1 MEPLRST
8 DPARI
13 AGYRVLGRLGAGGMG
28 VVLLGRSPGGALV
41 AIKLIRA
48 EYADDAAF
56 RARFRREVAIARQVR
71 NRWAVPVVD
80 ADTEAPAPWLATE
93 FVPGPALS
101 EAVGSGGPLPERGV
115 RALGSM
121 LAEAL
126 EAVHAAGLV
135 HRDVKPGNVLLGLD
149 GPRLIDF
156 GIARALDDTVLT
168 ATDVI
173 VGSPGFLSPEQ
184 AQGRRIGPASD
195 VFSLGCVL
203 VYAATGGR
211 PFGSGPVEAMLFRT
225 VHDTADL
232 SALPPGLVPVVEA
245 CLSKDPEDRP
255 AAADIRRAF
264 AEDVSGGSWLP
275 GPVTHLIAERSA
287 RMLALPDI
295 DATSLDAG
303 TAGGPGTESGTGTGA
318 TTGTGTGTGG
328 RDTAALPASPA
339 RRRFLAYVAGGAALA
354 ATGGTAAWLV
364 SSGDGKGTG
373 GGEGDDGK
381 TARPELHI
389 GLQADL
395 SGPSAAL
402 GTGQDRAARLAV
414 AEHNARGDAP
424 FTLRLTT
431 IDDGGDEERARAAV
445 RRFAEDPLLV
455 AALGATGTDAARE
468 ALVAYDEAALPLL
481 SVVDGDI
488 RHLNRIFLCAR
499 PRNDM
504 QMLPVAQFL
513 GAYEIDRIA
522 LVDDGTEYG
531 RQTTRFLDT
540 GLRGNGR
547 TVLAETVREG
557 ARDLDAEA
565 VRIAA
570 KRPGAVV
577 YGGGWRDAGR
587 FAKSLTRAG
596 FLGPKIATQAVHDP
610 RFLAEAG
617 EDAAGWLVV
626 STAADPASVPSVHPF
641 AAAYRKR
648 FDGAP
653 PLFAAEAYDAVGL
666 IAACARGLGRE
677 RISRQDLLPALRTTS
692 YKGVS
697 KSYAFEPANG
707 MYTGTGVFVYR
718 VERGR
723 FRYIGMDG
731 REVGGGG
738 GRRDPPHGTSN
749 H

>member
-13 AGYRVLGRLGAGGMG
+13 AGYRILGRLGAGGMG

-48 EYADDAAF
+48 EYADDAGF
-56 RARFRREVAIARQVR
+56 RTRFRREVAIARQVR

-80 ADTEAPAPWLATE
+80 ADTEAAAPWLATE
-93 FVPGPALS
+93 FVPGPPLS
-101 EAVGSGGPLPERGV
+101 EAVGGGAPLPERSV

-126 EAVHAAGLV
+126 EAVHGAGLV

-168 ATDVI
+168 ATDAI

-184 AQGRRIGPASD
+184 AQGRRIGPPSD
-195 VFSLGCVL
+195 IFSLGCVL

-225 VHDTADL
+225 VHDPADL
-232 SALPPGLVPVVEA
+232 GALPPGLRPVVEG
-245 CLSKDPEDRP
+245 CLSKDPAGRP
-255 AAADIRRAF
+255 TAGEIRRAF
-264 AEDVSGGSWLP
+264 AEDASGGSWLP
-275 GPVTHLIAERSA
+275 APVTHLIAERSA

-295 DATSLDAG
+295 EATSLDAG
-303 TAGGPGTESGTGTGA
+303 ATVETGA
-318 TTGTGTGTGG
+318 GS
-328 RDTAALPASPA
+328 RDTTAVPVPG
-339 RRRFLAYVAGGAALA
+339 RRRFLAYVTGGAVLAAAGG
-354 ATGGTAAWLV
+354 TTAWLATAFGGEKDPD
-364 SSGDGKGTG
+364 GD
-373 GGEGDDGK
+373 GEGDGDK
-381 TARPELHI
+381 TATGRPELHI

-395 SGPSAAL
+395 SGPSAAI
-402 GTGQDRAARLAV
+402 GKGQERAALLAV
-414 AEHNARGDAP
+414 EEHNARKDAP
-424 FTLRLTT
+424 FTLRLITA
-431 IDDGGDEERARAAV
+431 DDGGDEGRAKAAV

-455 AALGATGTDAARE
+455 AAIGATGADAARE

-481 SVVDGDI
+481 SVVDGDT
-488 RHLNRIFLCAR
+488 RNLNRIFLCAR

-513 GAYEIDRIA
+513 GAHEIDTVA

-531 RQTTRFLDT
+531 RQTTRFLDA

-557 ARDLDAEA
+557 TRDLDAEA
-565 VRIAA
+565 ERIVA
-570 KRPGAVV
+570 KKPGAVV

-587 FAKSLTRAG
+587 FARALTKAG
-596 FLGPKIATQAVHDP
+596 FLGPRIGTQAVHDP

-617 EDAAGWLVV
+617 EAAAGWLVV
-626 STAADPASVPSVHPF
+626 STAADPASVPSVHAF

-653 PLFAAEAYDAVGL
+653 PLLAAEAYDAVGL
-666 IAACARGLGRE
+666 IAACAEGLGRE
-677 RISRQDLLPALRTTS
+677 SVTRQDMLPVLRTTR

-707 MYTGTGVFVYR
+707 MYAGTGVFIYR

-731 REVGGGG
+731 REV
-738 GRRDPPHGTSN
+738 
-749 H
+749 

>member
-48 EYADDAAF
+48 EYADDSAF

-245 CLSKDPEDRP
+245 CLSKDPGDRP

-303 TAGGPGTESGTGTGA
+303 TAGGPGTESGTGTG
-318 TTGTGTGTGG
+318 TGTGSGG

-364 SSGDGKGTG
+364 SSGDGRGTG

-395 SGPSAAL
+395 SGPSSAL

-455 AALGATGTDAARE
+455 AAVGATGTDAARE

-570 KRPGAVV
+570 KQPGAVV

-587 FAKSLTRAG
+587 FAKSLARAG

-731 REVGGGG
+731 REV
-738 GRRDPPHGTSN
+738 
-749 H
+749 

>member
-13 AGYRVLGRLGAGGMG
+13 AGYRILGRLGAGGMG

-48 EYADDAAF
+48 EYADDAGF
-56 RARFRREVAIARQVR
+56 RTRFRREVAIARQVR

-80 ADTEAPAPWLATE
+80 ADTEAAAPWLATE

-101 EAVGSGGPLPERGV
+101 EAVGGGTPLPERSV

-126 EAVHAAGLV
+126 EAVHGAGLV

-168 ATDVI
+168 ATDAI

-184 AQGRRIGPASD
+184 AQGRRIGPSSD
-195 VFSLGCVL
+195 IFSLGCVL

-225 VHDTADL
+225 VHDPADL
-232 SALPPGLVPVVEA
+232 GALPPGLRPVVEG
-245 CLSKDPEDRP
+245 CLSKEPEGRP
-255 AAADIRRAF
+255 TAQDIRRAF
-264 AEDVSGGSWLP
+264 AEDTSGGSWLP

-295 DATSLDAG
+295 EATSLDAG
-303 TAGGPGTESGTGTGA
+303 STVETGA
-318 TTGTGTGTGG
+318 GS
-328 RDTAALPASPA
+328 RDTTTVPTSPG
-339 RRRFLAYVAGGAALA
+339 RRRLLAYVTGGAVLAAAGG
-354 ATGGTAAWLV
+354 TTAWLATAFGDEKDPGGNGK
-364 SSGDGKGTG
+364 GDGDKAAA
-373 GGEGDDGK
+373 
-381 TARPELHI
+381 ARPELHI

-395 SGPSAAL
+395 SGPSAAI
-402 GTGQDRAARLAV
+402 GKGQERAALLAV
-414 AEHNARGDAP
+414 DEHNARKDAP
-424 FTLRLTT
+424 FTLRL
-431 IDDGGDEERARAAV
+431 IAADDGGVEARATAAV
-445 RRFAEDPLLV
+445 RRFAQDPLLV
-455 AALGATGTDAARE
+455 AAIGATGADAARE

-481 SVVDGDI
+481 SVVDGDT
-488 RHLNRIFLCAR
+488 RNLNRIFLCAR

-513 GAYEIDRIA
+513 GANGLDTVA

-531 RQTTRFLDT
+531 RQTTRFLDA

-557 ARDLDAEA
+557 TRDLDAEA
-565 VRIAA
+565 ERIVAR
-570 KRPGAVV
+570 KPKAVV

-587 FAKSLTRAG
+587 FARALTKAG
-596 FLGPKIATQAVHDP
+596 FLGPKIGTQAVHDP

-648 FDGAP
+648 FDSAP
-653 PLFAAEAYDAVGL
+653 PLLAAEAYDAVGL
-666 IAACARGLGRE
+666 IAACAEGLARE
-677 RISRQDLLPALRTTS
+677 SVTRQDMLPVLRSTR

-707 MYTGTGVFVYR
+707 MYAGTGVFIYR

-731 REVGGGG
+731 REV
-738 GRRDPPHGTSN
+738 
-749 H
+749 

>member
-13 AGYRVLGRLGAGGMG
+13 AGYRILGRLGAGGMG

-48 EYADDAAF
+48 EYADDAGF
-56 RARFRREVAIARQVR
+56 RTRFRREVAIARQVR

-80 ADTEAPAPWLATE
+80 ADTEAAAPWLATE

-101 EAVGSGGPLPERGV
+101 EAVGGGAPLPERSV

-126 EAVHAAGLV
+126 EAVHGAGLV

-168 ATDVI
+168 ATDAI

-184 AQGRRIGPASD
+184 AQGRRIGPPSD
-195 VFSLGCVL
+195 IFSLGCVL

-225 VHDTADL
+225 VHDPADL
-232 SALPPGLVPVVEA
+232 GALPPGLRPVVEG
-245 CLSKDPEDRP
+245 CLSKEPEGRP
-255 AAADIRRAF
+255 TSGDIRRAF
-264 AEDVSGGSWLP
+264 AEDASGGSWLP

-295 DATSLDAG
+295 EATSLDAG
-303 TAGGPGTESGTGTGA
+303 STVETDAGS
-318 TTGTGTGTGG
+318 
-328 RDTAALPASPA
+328 RDTTAVPVSPG
-339 RRRFLAYVAGGAALA
+339 RRRFLAYVTGGAVLA
-354 ATGGTAAWLV
+354 AAAGTTAWLATAF
-364 SSGDGKGTG
+364 GDEKDPG
-373 GGEGDDGK
+373 GNGEGDGDK
-381 TARPELHI
+381 AAAARPELHI

-395 SGPSAAL
+395 SGPSAAI
-402 GTGQDRAARLAV
+402 GKGQERAALLAV
-414 AEHNARGDAP
+414 EEHNAREDAP
-424 FTLRLTT
+424 FTLRLVTA
-431 IDDGGDEERARAAV
+431 DDGGVEARATAAV

-455 AALGATGTDAARE
+455 AAIGATGADAARE

-481 SVVDGDI
+481 SVVDGDT
-488 RHLNRIFLCAR
+488 RNLNRIFLCAR

-513 GAYEIDRIA
+513 GANGLDTVA

-531 RQTTRFLDT
+531 RQTTRFLDA

-557 ARDLDAEA
+557 TRDLDAEA
-565 VRIAA
+565 ERIVA
-570 KRPGAVV
+570 KKPGAVV

-587 FAKSLTRAG
+587 FARALTKAG
-596 FLGPKIATQAVHDP
+596 FLGPKIGTQAVHDP

-626 STAADPASVPSVHPF
+626 STAADPASVPSVRPF

-648 FDGAP
+648 FDSAP
-653 PLFAAEAYDAVGL
+653 PLLAAEAYDAVGL
-666 IAACARGLGRE
+666 IAACAEGLGRE
-677 RISRQDLLPALRTTS
+677 SVTRQDMLPVLRSTR

-707 MYTGTGVFVYR
+707 MYAGTGVFIYR

-731 REVGGGG
+731 REV
-738 GRRDPPHGTSN
+738 
-749 H
+749 

>member
-48 EYADDAAF
+48 EYADDSAF

-232 SALPPGLVPVVEA
+232 SALPPGLLPVVEA
-245 CLSKDPEDRP
+245 CLSKDPGDRP
-255 AAADIRRAF
+255 AAADVRRAF

-303 TAGGPGTESGTGTGA
+303 TAGGPGAESGTGTA
-318 TTGTGTGTGG
+318 GTGTGG

-364 SSGDGKGTG
+364 SSGDGEGTG

-402 GTGQDRAARLAV
+402 GAGQDRAARLAV

-513 GAYEIDRIA
+513 GAYEIDRVA

-565 VRIAA
+565 VRISA

-641 AAAYRKR
+641 AAAYRRR
-648 FDGAP
+648 FDSAP

-731 REVGGGG
+731 REV
-738 GRRDPPHGTSN
+738 
-749 H
+749 

>member
-13 AGYRVLGRLGAGGMG
+13 AGYRILGRLGAGGMG

-48 EYADDAAF
+48 EYADDAGF
-56 RARFRREVAIARQVR
+56 RTRFRREVAIARQVR

-80 ADTEAPAPWLATE
+80 ADTEAAAPWLATE

-101 EAVGSGGPLPERGV
+101 EAVGGGAPLPERSV

-126 EAVHAAGLV
+126 EAVHGAGLV

-168 ATDVI
+168 ATDAI

-184 AQGRRIGPASD
+184 AQGRRIGPPSD
-195 VFSLGCVL
+195 IFSLGCVL

-225 VHDTADL
+225 VHDPADL
-232 SALPPGLVPVVEA
+232 GALPPGLRPVVEG
-245 CLSKDPEDRP
+245 CLSKEPEGRP
-255 AAADIRRAF
+255 TAGDIRRAF
-264 AEDVSGGSWLP
+264 AEDTSGGSWLP

-295 DATSLDAG
+295 EATSLDAG
-303 TAGGPGTESGTGTGA
+303 STVETGA
-318 TTGTGTGTGG
+318 GS
-328 RDTAALPASPA
+328 RDTTTVPTPPG
-339 RRRFLAYVAGGAALA
+339 RRRFLAYVTGGAVLAAAGG
-354 ATGGTAAWLV
+354 TTAWLATAFGDEKDPG
-364 SSGDGKGTG
+364 GDGDKAAA
-373 GGEGDDGK
+373 
-381 TARPELHI
+381 ARPELHI

-395 SGPSAAL
+395 SGPSAAI
-402 GTGQDRAARLAV
+402 GKGQERAALLAV
-414 AEHNARGDAP
+414 EEHNARKDAP
-424 FTLRLTT
+424 FTLRLVAA
-431 IDDGGDEERARAAV
+431 DDGGVEAGATAAV

-455 AALGATGTDAARE
+455 AAIGATGADAARE

-481 SVVDGDI
+481 SVVDGDT
-488 RHLNRIFLCAR
+488 RNLNRIFLCAR

-513 GAYEIDRIA
+513 GANGLDTVA

-531 RQTTRFLDT
+531 RQTTRFLDA

-557 ARDLDAEA
+557 TRDLDAEA
-565 VRIAA
+565 ERIVAR
-570 KRPGAVV
+570 KPKAVV
-577 YGGGWRDAGR
+577 FGGGWRDAGR
-587 FAKSLTRAG
+587 FARALTKAG
-596 FLGPKIATQAVHDP
+596 FLGPKIGTQAVHDP

-648 FDGAP
+648 FDSAP
-653 PLFAAEAYDAVGL
+653 PLLAAEAYDAVGL
-666 IAACARGLGRE
+666 IAACAEGLGRE
-677 RISRQDLLPALRTTS
+677 SVTRQDMLPVLRSTR

-707 MYTGTGVFVYR
+707 MYAGTGVFIYR

-731 REVGGGG
+731 REV
-738 GRRDPPHGTSN
+738 
-749 H
+749 

>member
-13 AGYRVLGRLGAGGMG
+13 AGYRILGRLGAGGMG

-48 EYADDAAF
+48 EYADDAGF
-56 RARFRREVAIARQVR
+56 RTRFRREVAIARQVR

-80 ADTEAPAPWLATE
+80 ADTEAAAPWLATE

-101 EAVGSGGPLPERGV
+101 EAVGGGAPLPERSV

-126 EAVHAAGLV
+126 EAVHGAGLV

-168 ATDVI
+168 ATDAI

-184 AQGRRIGPASD
+184 AQGRRIGPPSD
-195 VFSLGCVL
+195 IFSLGCVL

-225 VHDTADL
+225 VHDPADL
-232 SALPPGLVPVVEA
+232 GALPPGLRPVVEG
-245 CLSKDPEDRP
+245 CLSKEPEGRP
-255 AAADIRRAF
+255 TAQDIRRAF
-264 AEDVSGGSWLP
+264 AEDTSGGSWLP

-295 DATSLDAG
+295 EATSLDAG
-303 TAGGPGTESGTGTGA
+303 STVETGA
-318 TTGTGTGTGG
+318 GS
-328 RDTAALPASPA
+328 RDTTTVPTSPG
-339 RRRFLAYVAGGAALA
+339 RRRLLAYVTGGAVLAAAGG
-354 ATGGTAAWLV
+354 TTAWLATAFGDEKDPGGNGK
-364 SSGDGKGTG
+364 GDGDKAAA
-373 GGEGDDGK
+373 
-381 TARPELHI
+381 ARPELHI

-395 SGPSAAL
+395 SGPSAAI
-402 GTGQDRAARLAV
+402 GKGQERAALLAV
-414 AEHNARGDAP
+414 DEHNARKDAP
-424 FTLRLTT
+424 FTLRL
-431 IDDGGDEERARAAV
+431 IAADDGGVEARATAAV
-445 RRFAEDPLLV
+445 RRFAQDPLLV
-455 AALGATGTDAARE
+455 AAIGATGADAARE

-481 SVVDGDI
+481 SVVDGDT
-488 RHLNRIFLCAR
+488 RNLNRIFLCAR

-513 GAYEIDRIA
+513 GANGLDTVA

-531 RQTTRFLDT
+531 RQTTRFLDA

-557 ARDLDAEA
+557 TRDLDAEA
-565 VRIAA
+565 ERIVAR
-570 KRPGAVV
+570 KPKAVV

-587 FAKSLTRAG
+587 FARALTKAG
-596 FLGPKIATQAVHDP
+596 FLGPKIGTQAVHDP

-648 FDGAP
+648 FDSAP
-653 PLFAAEAYDAVGL
+653 PLLAAEAYDAVGL
-666 IAACARGLGRE
+666 IAACAEGLGRE
-677 RISRQDLLPALRTTS
+677 SVTRQDMLPVLRSTR

-707 MYTGTGVFVYR
+707 MYAGTGVFIYR

-731 REVGGGG
+731 REV
-738 GRRDPPHGTSN
+738 
-749 H
+749 

>member
-13 AGYRVLGRLGAGGMG
+13 AGYRILGRLGAGGMG

-48 EYADDAAF
+48 EYADDAGF
-56 RARFRREVAIARQVR
+56 RTRFRREVAIARQVR

-80 ADTEAPAPWLATE
+80 ADTEAAAPWLATE

-101 EAVGSGGPLPERGV
+101 EAVGGGAPLPERSV

-126 EAVHAAGLV
+126 EAVHGAGLV

-168 ATDVI
+168 ATDAI

-184 AQGRRIGPASD
+184 AQGRRIGPPSD
-195 VFSLGCVL
+195 IFSLGCVL

-225 VHDTADL
+225 VHDPADL
-232 SALPPGLVPVVEA
+232 GALPPGLRPVVEG
-245 CLSKDPEDRP
+245 CLSKEPEGRP
-255 AAADIRRAF
+255 TAGDIRRAF
-264 AEDVSGGSWLP
+264 AEDTSGDSWLP

-295 DATSLDAG
+295 EATSLDAG
-303 TAGGPGTESGTGTGA
+303 STVETGVA
-318 TTGTGTGTGG
+318 S
-328 RDTAALPASPA
+328 RDTTAVPTSPG
-339 RRRFLAYVAGGAALA
+339 RRRFLAYVTGGAVLAAAGG
-354 ATGGTAAWLV
+354 TTAWLATAF
-364 SSGDGKGTG
+364 GDEKDPG
-373 GGEGDDGK
+373 GNGEGDGDK
-381 TARPELHI
+381 AAAARPELHI

-395 SGPSAAL
+395 SGPSAAI
-402 GTGQDRAARLAV
+402 GKGQERAALLAV
-414 AEHNARGDAP
+414 EEHNARKDAP
-424 FTLRLTT
+424 FTLRLVAA
-431 IDDGGDEERARAAV
+431 DDGGVEARATAAV

-455 AALGATGTDAARE
+455 AAIGATGADAARE

-481 SVVDGDI
+481 SVVDGDT
-488 RHLNRIFLCAR
+488 RNLNRIFLCAR

-513 GAYEIDRIA
+513 GANGLDTVA

-531 RQTTRFLDT
+531 RQTTRFLDA

-557 ARDLDAEA
+557 TRDLDAEA
-565 VRIAA
+565 ERIVAR
-570 KRPGAVV
+570 KPKAVV

-587 FAKSLTRAG
+587 FARALTKAG
-596 FLGPKIATQAVHDP
+596 FLGPKIGTQAVHDP

-648 FDGAP
+648 FDSAP
-653 PLFAAEAYDAVGL
+653 PLLAAEAYDAVGL
-666 IAACARGLGRE
+666 IAACAEGLGRE
-677 RISRQDLLPALRTTS
+677 SVTRQDMLPVLRSTR

-707 MYTGTGVFVYR
+707 MYAGTGVFIYR

-731 REVGGGG
+731 REV
-738 GRRDPPHGTSN
+738 
-749 H
+749 

>member
-13 AGYRVLGRLGAGGMG
+13 AGYRILGRLGAGGMG

-48 EYADDAAF
+48 EYADDAGF
-56 RARFRREVAIARQVR
+56 RTRFRREVAIARQVR

-80 ADTEAPAPWLATE
+80 ADTEATAPWLATE

-101 EAVGSGGPLPERGV
+101 EAVGGGAPLPERSV

-126 EAVHAAGLV
+126 EAVHEAGLV

-168 ATDVI
+168 ATDAI

-184 AQGRRIGPASD
+184 AQGRRIGPPSD
-195 VFSLGCVL
+195 IFSLGCVL

-225 VHDTADL
+225 VHDPADL
-232 SALPPGLVPVVEA
+232 GALPPGLRPVVEG
-245 CLSKDPEDRP
+245 CLSKEPEGRP
-255 AAADIRRAF
+255 TAGDIRRAF
-264 AEDVSGGSWLP
+264 AEDTSGGSWLP

-295 DATSLDAG
+295 EATSLDAG
-303 TAGGPGTESGTGTGA
+303 STVETGA
-318 TTGTGTGTGG
+318 GS
-328 RDTAALPASPA
+328 RDTTAVPASPG
-339 RRRFLAYVAGGAALA
+339 RRRFLAYVAGGAVLA
-354 ATGGTAAWLV
+354 AAGGTTAWLATAF
-364 SSGDGKGTG
+364 GDEKDPG
-373 GGEGDDGK
+373 GNGEGDGDK
-381 TARPELHI
+381 AAAARPELHI

-395 SGPSAAL
+395 SGPSAAI
-402 GTGQDRAARLAV
+402 GKGQERAALLAV
-414 AEHNARGDAP
+414 EEHNARKEAP
-424 FTLRLTT
+424 FTLRLVTA
-431 IDDGGDEERARAAV
+431 DDGGVEARATAAV
-445 RRFAEDPLLV
+445 RRFAQDPLLV
-455 AALGATGTDAARE
+455 AAIGATGADAARE

-481 SVVDGDI
+481 SVVDGDT
-488 RHLNRIFLCAR
+488 RNLNRIFLCAR

-513 GAYEIDRIA
+513 GANGLDTVA

-531 RQTTRFLDT
+531 RQTTRFLDA

-557 ARDLDAEA
+557 TRDLDAEA
-565 VRIAA
+565 ERIVAR
-570 KRPGAVV
+570 KPKAVV

-587 FAKSLTRAG
+587 FARALTKAG
-596 FLGPKIATQAVHDP
+596 FLGPKIGTQAVHDP

-648 FDGAP
+648 FDSAP
-653 PLFAAEAYDAVGL
+653 PLLAAEAYDAAGL
-666 IAACARGLGRE
+666 IAACAEGLGRE
-677 RISRQDLLPALRTTS
+677 SVTRQDMLPVLRSTR

-707 MYTGTGVFVYR
+707 MYAGTGVFIYR

-731 REVGGGG
+731 REI
-738 GRRDPPHGTSN
+738 
-749 H
+749 

>member
-1 MEPLRST
+1 MEPLRPT

-101 EAVGSGGPLPERGV
+101 EAVGGGGPLPERGV

-126 EAVHAAGLV
+126 DAVHAAGLV

-232 SALPPGLVPVVEA
+232 SALPPGLLPVVEA
-245 CLSKDPEDRP
+245 CLSKDPGSRP
-255 AAADIRRAF
+255 AAADIQRAF

-287 RMLALPDI
+287 RMLALPGI

-303 TAGGPGTESGTGTGA
+303 TTGGPDTGPDPGTGMNPGTGTGA
-318 TTGTGTGTGG
+318 GTGSGG
-328 RDTAALPASPA
+328 RDTPTIPVSPA
-339 RRRFLAYVAGGAALA
+339 RRRFLAYVVGGAALA

-364 SSGDGKGTG
+364 SSGDREDSG
-373 GGEGDDGK
+373 GGISGGGGGGDDGK
-381 TARPELHI
+381 TARPELRI

-395 SGPSAAL
+395 SGPAAAL
-402 GTGQDRAARLAV
+402 GKGQDRAARLAV
-414 AEHNARGDAP
+414 AEHNAQRDAP

-431 IDDGGDEERARAAV
+431 VDDGGDEERARAAV

-531 RQTTRFLDT
+531 RQTTRFLDA

-547 TVLAETVREG
+547 TVLAETVRQG
-557 ARDLDAEA
+557 TRDLGTEAE
-565 VRIAA
+565 RIAA

-587 FAKSLTRAG
+587 FAKALTRAG
-596 FLGPKIATQAVHDP
+596 FLGPRIGTQAVHDP

-641 AAAYRKR
+641 AAAYRRR
-648 FDGAP
+648 FGSAP

-677 RISRQDLLPALRTTS
+677 WISRQDLLPALRTTS

-731 REVGGGG
+731 REV
-738 GRRDPPHGTSN
+738 
-749 H
+749 

>member
-13 AGYRVLGRLGAGGMG
+13 AGYRILGRLGAGGMG

-48 EYADDAAF
+48 EYADDAGF
-56 RARFRREVAIARQVR
+56 RTRFRREVAIARQVR

-80 ADTEAPAPWLATE
+80 ADTEAAAPWLATE

-101 EAVGSGGPLPERGV
+101 EAVGGGAPLPERSV

-126 EAVHAAGLV
+126 EAVHGAGLV

-168 ATDVI
+168 ATDAI

-184 AQGRRIGPASD
+184 AQGRRIGPPSD
-195 VFSLGCVL
+195 IFSLGCVL

-225 VHDTADL
+225 VHDPADL
-232 SALPPGLVPVVEA
+232 GVLPPGLRPVVEG
-245 CLSKDPEDRP
+245 CLSKEPEGRP
-255 AAADIRRAF
+255 TAGDIRRAF
-264 AEDVSGGSWLP
+264 AEDTSGGSWLP

-295 DATSLDAG
+295 EATSLDAG
-303 TAGGPGTESGTGTGA
+303 STVETGA
-318 TTGTGTGTGG
+318 GS
-328 RDTAALPASPA
+328 RDTTTVPTSPG
-339 RRRFLAYVAGGAALA
+339 RRRFLAYVTGGAVLAAAGG
-354 ATGGTAAWLV
+354 TTAWLATAF
-364 SSGDGKGTG
+364 GDEKDPG
-373 GGEGDDGK
+373 GNGEGDGDK
-381 TARPELHI
+381 AAAARPELHI

-395 SGPSAAL
+395 SGPSAAI
-402 GTGQDRAARLAV
+402 GKGQERAALLAV
-414 AEHNARGDAP
+414 EEHNARKDAP
-424 FTLRLTT
+424 FTLRLVTA
-431 IDDGGDEERARAAV
+431 DDGGVEARATAAV

-455 AALGATGTDAARE
+455 AAIGATGADAARE

-481 SVVDGDI
+481 SVVDGDT
-488 RHLNRIFLCAR
+488 RNLNRIFLCAR

-513 GAYEIDRIA
+513 GANGLDTVA

-531 RQTTRFLDT
+531 RQTTRFLDA

-557 ARDLDAEA
+557 TRDLDAEA
-565 VRIAA
+565 ERIVAR
-570 KRPGAVV
+570 KPKAVV

-587 FAKSLTRAG
+587 FARALTKAG
-596 FLGPKIATQAVHDP
+596 FLGPKIGTQAVHDP

-648 FDGAP
+648 FDSAP
-653 PLFAAEAYDAVGL
+653 PLLAAEAYDAVGL
-666 IAACARGLGRE
+666 IAACAEGLGRE
-677 RISRQDLLPALRTTS
+677 SVTRQDMLPVLRSTR

-707 MYTGTGVFVYR
+707 MYAGTGVFIYR

-731 REVGGGG
+731 REV
-738 GRRDPPHGTSN
+738 
-749 H
+749 

>member
-13 AGYRVLGRLGAGGMG
+13 AGYRILGRLGAGGMG

-48 EYADDAAF
+48 EYADDAGF
-56 RARFRREVAIARQVR
+56 RTRFRREVAIARQVR

-80 ADTEAPAPWLATE
+80 ADTEAGAPWLATE

-101 EAVGSGGPLPERGV
+101 EAVGGGAPLPERSV

-126 EAVHAAGLV
+126 EAVHGAGLV

-168 ATDVI
+168 ATDAI

-184 AQGRRIGPASD
+184 AQGRRIGPPSD
-195 VFSLGCVL
+195 IFSLGCVL

-225 VHDTADL
+225 VHDPAEL
-232 SALPPGLVPVVEA
+232 GALPPGLLPVVEA
-245 CLSKDPEDRP
+245 CLSKEPAGRP
-255 AAADIRRAF
+255 TAGDIRRAF
-264 AEDVSGGSWLP
+264 AEDASGGSWLP

-295 DATSLDAG
+295 EATSLDAG
-303 TAGGPGTESGTGTGA
+303 STVETGA
-318 TTGTGTGTGG
+318 AGAGS
-328 RDTAALPASPA
+328 RDTTAVPASPG
-339 RRRFLAYVAGGAALA
+339 RRRFLTYVTGGAVLAAAGGTTAWLA
-354 ATGGTAAWLV
+354 AFGGGKDPD
-364 SSGDGKGTG
+364 GDGKE
-373 GGEGDDGK
+373 GGE
-381 TARPELHI
+381 TAAARPELHI

-395 SGPSAAL
+395 SGPSAA
-402 GTGQDRAARLAV
+402 TGKGQERAALLAV
-414 AEHNARGDAP
+414 EEHNARKDAP

-431 IDDGGDEERARAAV
+431 ADDGGDEERAKAAV

-455 AALGATGTDAARE
+455 AAIGATGTDAARE

-481 SVVDGDI
+481 SVVDGDT
-488 RHLNRIFLCAR
+488 RNLNRIFLCAR

-513 GAYEIDRIA
+513 GAYEIDAVA

-531 RQTTRFLDT
+531 RQTTRFLDA

-557 ARDLDAEA
+557 TRDLDAEA
-565 VRIAA
+565 ERIVA
-570 KRPGAVV
+570 KKPGAVV

-587 FAKSLTRAG
+587 FARALTRAG
-596 FLGPKIATQAVHDP
+596 FLGPKIGTQAVHDP

-641 AAAYRKR
+641 AADYRKR
-648 FDGAP
+648 FDSAP
-653 PLFAAEAYDAVGL
+653 PLLAAEAYDAVGL
-666 IAACARGLGRE
+666 IATCAEGLGRE
-677 RISRQDLLPALRTTS
+677 TVTRQDMLPVLRSTR

-707 MYTGTGVFVYR
+707 MYTGTGVFIYR

-731 REVGGGG
+731 REV
-738 GRRDPPHGTSN
+738 
-749 H
+749 

>member
-48 EYADDAAF
+48 EYADDAGF

-71 NRWAVPVVD
+71 TRWAVPVVD

-245 CLSKDPEDRP
+245 CLSKDPGDRP
-255 AAADIRRAF
+255 AAAEIRRAF
-264 AEDVSGGSWLP
+264 AEDLSGGSWLP

-303 TAGGPGTESGTGTGA
+303 TAGGPGAESGTGTA
-318 TTGTGTGTGG
+318 GTGTGG
-328 RDTAALPASPA
+328 RDTAALPAAPA

-354 ATGGTAAWLV
+354 ATGGTAAWLI
-364 SSGDGKGTG
+364 SSGDGKDPVGK
-373 GGEGDDGK
+373 GEGDDGK

-395 SGPSAAL
+395 SGLSAAL

-499 PRNDM
+499 PRNDL

-666 IAACARGLGRE
+666 IAACAEGLGRE
-677 RISRQDLLPALRTTS
+677 KVSRQDLLPALRTTS

-731 REVGGGG
+731 REV
-738 GRRDPPHGTSN
+738 
-749 H
+749 

>member
-13 AGYRVLGRLGAGGMG
+13 AGYRVLGRLGSGGMG

-48 EYADDAAF
+48 EYADDAGF

-80 ADTEAPAPWLATE
+80 ADTEAAAPWLATE

-101 EAVGSGGPLPERGV
+101 EAVGGGGPLPERGV

-232 SALPPGLVPVVEA
+232 SALPPGLVPVVQA
-245 CLSKDPEDRP
+245 CLSKDPGDRP

-295 DATSLDAG
+295 DATSLDARSDD
-303 TAGGPGTESGTGTGA
+303 GPFDGPDTGAGTGG
-318 TTGTGTGTGG
+318 GG
-328 RDTAALPASPA
+328 RDTTAVPAPVA

-354 ATGGTAAWLV
+354 ATGGTAAWLA
-364 SSGDGKGTG
+364 SSGDDKDPVGKGG
-373 GGEGDDGK
+373 GDDGK
-381 TARPELHI
+381 TARPELRI

-402 GTGQDRAARLAV
+402 GRGQDRAARLAV

-431 IDDGGDEERARAAV
+431 IDDGGDEQRAVAAV

-610 RFLAEAG
+610 RFLVEAG

-666 IAACARGLGRE
+666 IAACAEGLDRE
-677 RISRQDLLPALRTTS
+677 KVSRQDLLPALRTTS

-697 KSYAFEPANG
+697 KSYAFETANG

-731 REVGGGG
+731 REV
-738 GRRDPPHGTSN
+738 
-749 H
+749 

>member
-28 VVLLGRSPGGALV
+28 VVLLGRSPGGSLV

-48 EYADDAAF
+48 EYADDTGF

-101 EAVGSGGPLPERGV
+101 EAVGGGGPLPERGV

-211 PFGSGPVEAMLFRT
+211 PFGTGPVEAMLFRT

-232 SALPPGLVPVVEA
+232 SALPPGLLPVVEA
-245 CLSKDPEDRP
+245 CLAKEPEDRP
-255 AAADIRRAF
+255 TAADIRQAF
-264 AEDVSGGSWLP
+264 AEDLSGGSWLP

-295 DATSLDAG
+295 DATSLDAR
-303 TAGGPGTESGTGTGA
+303 ADGGPD
-318 TTGTGTGTGG
+318 TGTGTGG
-328 RDTAALPASPA
+328 GGRDTTAVPAVPG
-339 RRRFLAYVAGGAALA
+339 RRRFLAYVTGAASLA
-354 ATGGTAAWLV
+354 AAGSTTAWLV
-364 SSGDGKGTG
+364 SSGDDKDPG
-373 GGEGDDGK
+373 GGEKDGK
-381 TARPELHI
+381 AARPELHI

-402 GTGQDRAARLAV
+402 GKGQDRAARLAV

-431 IDDGGDEERARAAV
+431 VDDGGEEERAKAAV

-513 GAYEIDRIA
+513 GAYEIDKVA

-557 ARDLDAEA
+557 TRDLDAEA
-565 VRIAA
+565 ERIAA
-570 KRPGAVV
+570 KQPGAVV

-596 FLGPKIATQAVHDP
+596 FLGPKIGTQAVHDP

-641 AAAYRKR
+641 AAAYRRR
-648 FDGAP
+648 FDHAP

-666 IAACARGLGRE
+666 IAACAEGLDRE
-677 RISRQDLLPALRTTS
+677 TVTRQDLLPALRTTS

-697 KSYAFEPANG
+697 KSYAFESANG
-707 MYTGTGVFVYR
+707 MYTGTGVFIYR

-731 REVGGGG
+731 REV
-738 GRRDPPHGTSN
+738 
-749 H
+749 

>member
-610 RFLAEAG
+610 RFLAKAG

-731 REVGGGG
+731 REV
-738 GRRDPPHGTSN
+738 
-749 H
+749 

>member
-28 VVLLGRSPGGALV
+28 VVLLGRSAGGALV

-48 EYADDAAF
+48 EYADDSAF

-101 EAVGSGGPLPERGV
+101 EAVGGGGPLPERGV

-211 PFGSGPVEAMLFRT
+211 PFGTGPVEAMLFRT

-232 SALPPGLVPVVEA
+232 SALPPGLLPVVGA
-245 CLSKDPEDRP
+245 CLAKDPEDRP
-255 AAADIRRAF
+255 TAGEVRAAL
-264 AEDVSGGSWLP
+264 AEDLAGRSWLP

-295 DATSLDAG
+295 DATSLDARADG
-303 TAGGPGTESGTGTGA
+303 APDTEPGAGTGS
-318 TTGTGTGTGG
+318 TTSV
-328 RDTAALPASPA
+328 PAPVG
-339 RRRFLAYVAGGAALA
+339 RRRFLAYVTGGAALA
-354 ATGGTAAWLV
+354 TSGGTAAWLAA
-364 SSGDGKGTG
+364 SR
-373 GGEGDDGK
+373 DDGK
-381 TARPELHI
+381 PAGRPELRI

-395 SGPSAAL
+395 SGPSAAV
-402 GTGQDRAARLAV
+402 GRGQDRAARLAV
-414 AEHNARGDAP
+414 AEHNARRDAP

-431 IDDGGDEERARAAV
+431 VDDGGEEERATAAV
-445 RRFAEDPLLV
+445 RRFAADPLVV
-455 AALGATGTDAARE
+455 AAIGATGTDAARE
-468 ALVAYDEAALPLL
+468 ALVAYDEAALGLV

-488 RHLNRIFLCAR
+488 RHLNRTFLCAR

-504 QMLPVAQFL
+504 QMLPVAEYL
-513 GAYEIDRIA
+513 GAYEIDRVA

-531 RQTTRFLDT
+531 RQTTRFLDA

-547 TVLAETVREG
+547 TVLAETIREG

-565 VRIAA
+565 GRIAA

-587 FAKSLTRAG
+587 LAEALNRAG
-596 FLGPKIATQAVHDP
+596 YLGPKIATQAAHDP

-617 EDAAGWLVV
+617 EDAAGWLLV
-626 STAADPASVPSVHPF
+626 STAADPASVPPVHAF

-648 FDGAP
+648 YDGAP

-666 IAACARGLGRE
+666 IAACAEKLGRE
-677 RISRQDLLPALRTTS
+677 TLTRQDLLPALRTTS

-707 MYTGTGVFVYR
+707 MYTGTGVFIYR

-731 REVGGGG
+731 RQI
-738 GRRDPPHGTSN
+738 
-749 H
+749 

>member
-414 AEHNARGDAP
+414 AEHNARRDAP

-731 REVGGGG
+731 REV
-738 GRRDPPHGTSN
+738 
-749 H
+749 

>member
-13 AGYRVLGRLGAGGMG
+13 AGYRILGRLGAGGMG

-48 EYADDAAF
+48 EYADDAGF
-56 RARFRREVAIARQVR
+56 RTRFRREVAIARQVR

-80 ADTEAPAPWLATE
+80 ADTEAAAPWLATE

-101 EAVGSGGPLPERGV
+101 EAVGGGAPLPERSV

-126 EAVHAAGLV
+126 EAVHGAGLV

-168 ATDVI
+168 ATDAI

-184 AQGRRIGPASD
+184 AQGRRIGPPSD
-195 VFSLGCVL
+195 IFSLGCVL

-225 VHDTADL
+225 VHDPADL
-232 SALPPGLVPVVEA
+232 GALPPGLRPVVEG
-245 CLSKDPEDRP
+245 CLSKDPDGRP
-255 AAADIRRAF
+255 TAGDIRRAF
-264 AEDVSGGSWLP
+264 AEDTSGGSWLP

-295 DATSLDAG
+295 EATSLDAG
-303 TAGGPGTESGTGTGA
+303 STVDTGA
-318 TTGTGTGTGG
+318 TGATGAGS
-328 RDTAALPASPA
+328 RDTTAVPASPG
-339 RRRFLAYVAGGAALA
+339 RRRFLAYVTGGAVLAAAGG
-354 ATGGTAAWLV
+354 TTAWLATAF
-364 SSGDGKGTG
+364 GDEKDPG
-373 GGEGDDGK
+373 GNGQGDDDK
-381 TARPELHI
+381 AAAARPELRI

-395 SGPSAAL
+395 SGPSAA
-402 GTGQDRAARLAV
+402 TGKGQERAALLAV
-414 AEHNARGDAP
+414 EEHNARKDAP
-424 FTLRLTT
+424 FTLRLVVA
-431 IDDGGDEERARAAV
+431 DDGGNEEKATAAV
-445 RRFAEDPLLV
+445 RRFAEDPLV
-455 AALGATGTDAARE
+455 IAAIGATGADAARE

-481 SVVDGDI
+481 SVVDGDT
-488 RHLNRIFLCAR
+488 RNLNRIFLCAR

-513 GAYEIDRIA
+513 GAYEIDTVA

-531 RQTTRFLDT
+531 RQTTRFLDA

-557 ARDLDAEA
+557 TRDLDAEA
-565 VRIAA
+565 ERIVA
-570 KRPGAVV
+570 KKPGAVV

-587 FAKSLTRAG
+587 FARALTKAG
-596 FLGPKIATQAVHDP
+596 FLGPKIGTQAVHDP

-648 FDGAP
+648 FDSAP
-653 PLFAAEAYDAVGL
+653 PLLAAEAYDAVGL
-666 IAACARGLGRE
+666 IAACAEGLGRE
-677 RISRQDLLPALRTTS
+677 SVTRQDMLPVLRSTR

-707 MYTGTGVFVYR
+707 MYAGTGVFIYR

-731 REVGGGG
+731 REV
-738 GRRDPPHGTSN
+738 
-749 H
+749 

>member
-48 EYADDAAF
+48 EYADDAGF
-56 RARFRREVAIARQVR
+56 RTRFRREVAIARQVR

-80 ADTEAPAPWLATE
+80 ADTEAAAPWLATE
-93 FVPGPALS
+93 FVPGPPLS
-101 EAVGSGGPLPERGV
+101 EAVGGGAPLPERSV

-126 EAVHAAGLV
+126 EAVHGAGLV

-168 ATDVI
+168 ATDAI

-225 VHDTADL
+225 VHDPADL
-232 SALPPGLVPVVEA
+232 HHLPPGLGQVVEA
-245 CLSKDPEDRP
+245 CLSKEPEGRP
-255 AAADIRRAF
+255 TAGDIRRAF
-264 AEDVSGGSWLP
+264 AEDASGGSWLP

-295 DATSLDAG
+295 EATSLDAG
-303 TAGGPGTESGTGTGA
+303 ATVETGA
-318 TTGTGTGTGG
+318 AG
-328 RDTAALPASPA
+328 RDTTAVPAAPG
-339 RRRFLAYVAGGAALA
+339 RRRFLAYVTGGAVLAAAGG
-354 ATGGTAAWLV
+354 TTAWLATAFGGEKDPGGK
-364 SSGDGKGTG
+364 GDGDKAA
-373 GGEGDDGK
+373 
-381 TARPELHI
+381 ARPELRI

-395 SGPSAAL
+395 SGPSAA
-402 GTGQDRAARLAV
+402 TGKGQERAALLAV
-414 AEHNARGDAP
+414 EEHNAREDAS
-424 FTLRLTT
+424 FTLRLVVA
-431 IDDGGDEERARAAV
+431 DDGGAEEKATAAV

-455 AALGATGTDAARE
+455 AAIGATGADAARE

-481 SVVDGDI
+481 SVVDGDT
-488 RHLNRIFLCAR
+488 RNLNRVFLCAR

-513 GAYEIDRIA
+513 GAYGIDTVA

-531 RQTTRFLDT
+531 RQTTRFLDA

-557 ARDLDAEA
+557 TADLDAEA
-565 VRIAA
+565 ERIVA
-570 KRPGAVV
+570 KKPGAVV

-587 FAKSLTRAG
+587 FARALTKAG
-596 FLGPKIATQAVHDP
+596 FLGPKIGTQAVHDP

-648 FDGAP
+648 FDSAP
-653 PLFAAEAYDAVGL
+653 PLLAAEAYDAVGL
-666 IAACARGLGRE
+666 IAACAEGMGRE
-677 RISRQDLLPALRTTS
+677 RVTRQDMLPVLRSTR

-697 KSYAFEPANG
+697 KSYAFEAANG
-707 MYTGTGVFVYR
+707 MYTGTGVFIYR

-731 REVGGGG
+731 REV
-738 GRRDPPHGTSN
+738 
-749 H
+749 

>member
-13 AGYRVLGRLGAGGMG
+13 AGYRILGRLGAGGMG
-28 VVLLGRSPGGALV
+28 VVLLGRSAGGALV

-48 EYADDAAF
+48 EYADDAGF
-56 RARFRREVAIARQVR
+56 RTRFRREVAIARQVR

-80 ADTEAPAPWLATE
+80 ADTEAAAPWLATE
-93 FVPGPALS
+93 FVPGPPLS
-101 EAVGSGGPLPERGV
+101 EAVGGGAPLPERSV
-115 RALGSM
+115 RALGAM

-126 EAVHAAGLV
+126 EAVHGAGLV

-168 ATDVI
+168 ATDAI

-184 AQGRRIGPASD
+184 AQGRRIGPPSD
-195 VFSLGCVL
+195 IFSLGCVL

-225 VHDTADL
+225 VHDAADL
-232 SALPPGLVPVVEA
+232 GALPPGLRPVVEA
-245 CLSKDPEDRP
+245 CLSKGPEGRP
-255 AAADIRRAF
+255 TAGEIRRAF
-264 AEDVSGGSWLP
+264 AEDAAGGSWLP

-295 DATSLDAG
+295 EATSLDAG
-303 TAGGPGTESGTGTGA
+303 SAGETGA
-318 TTGTGTGTGG
+318 TPAIGAGS
-328 RDTAALPASPA
+328 RDTTTVPRSPR
-339 RRRFLAYVAGGAALA
+339 RRRFLAYVTGGAVLAAAGG
-354 ATGGTAAWLV
+354 TTAWLA
-364 SSGDGKGTG
+364 GLKDGKDPG
-373 GGEGDDGK
+373 GRGEEDGRAP
-381 TARPELHI
+381 TARPELRI

-395 SGPSAAL
+395 SGPSAAV
-402 GTGQDRAARLAV
+402 GRGQERAALLAV
-414 AEHNARGDAP
+414 EEHNARADAP
-424 FTLRLTT
+424 FTLRLVTA
-431 IDDGGDEERARAAV
+431 DDGGDAARAQAAV

-455 AALGATGTDAARE
+455 AAIGATGADAARE
-468 ALVAYDEAALPLL
+468 ALVAYDEVALPLL
-481 SVVDGDI
+481 SVVDGDT
-488 RHLNRIFLCAR
+488 RNLNRIFLCAR

-513 GAYEIDRIA
+513 GAREISTVA

-531 RQTTRFLDT
+531 HQTTRFLST

-557 ARDLDAEA
+557 AGDLDAEA
-565 VRIAA
+565 ERIVAR
-570 KRPGAVV
+570 KPGAVV

-587 FAKSLTRAG
+587 FARALAGAG
-596 FLGPKIATQAVHDP
+596 FRGPRIGTQAVHDP

-626 STAADPASVPSVHPF
+626 STAADPVSVPSVRAF
-641 AAAYRKR
+641 AAAYRGR
-648 FDGAP
+648 FDSAP
-653 PLFAAEAYDAVGL
+653 PLLAAEAYDAVGL
-666 IAACARGLGRE
+666 IAACAEGTGRKTVT
-677 RISRQDLLPALRTTS
+677 RQDMLPVLRSTR

-707 MYTGTGVFVYR
+707 MYAGDGVFVYR

-723 FRYIGMDG
+723 FRYAGMDG
-731 REVGGGG
+731 RTV
-738 GRRDPPHGTSN
+738 
-749 H
+749 

>member
-731 REVGGGG
+731 REV
-738 GRRDPPHGTSN
+738 
-749 H
+749 

>member
-1 MEPLRST
+1 MEPLRSA

-13 AGYRVLGRLGAGGMG
+13 AGYRILGRLGAGGMG

-48 EYADDAAF
+48 EYADDTAF

-93 FVPGPALS
+93 FVPGPALG
-101 EAVGSGGPLPERGV
+101 EAVGGGGPLPERGV

-126 EAVHAAGLV
+126 EAVHTAGLV

-211 PFGSGPVEAMLFRT
+211 PFGTGPVEAMLFRT

-232 SALPPGLVPVVEA
+232 GALPPGLLPVVGA
-245 CLSKDPEDRP
+245 CLSKAPEDRP
-255 AAADIRRAF
+255 AAADIRQAF

-303 TAGGPGTESGTGTGA
+303 SDGTPDPDPGTGA
-318 TTGTGTGTGG
+318 GG
-328 RDTAALPASPA
+328 RDAAAVPAPVG
-339 RRRFLAYVAGGAALA
+339 RRRFLAYVTGGAAIA

-364 SSGDGKGTG
+364 SSGDGKDPGG
-373 GGEGDDGK
+373 GGEGDGR
-381 TARPELHI
+381 TARPELRI

-395 SGPSAAL
+395 SGPSAAV
-402 GTGQDRAARLAV
+402 GKGQDRAARLAV
-414 AEHNARGDAP
+414 AEHNARRDAP

-431 IDDGGDEERARAAV
+431 VDDGGDEERAKAAV
-445 RRFAEDPLLV
+445 RRFAADPLLV

-488 RHLNRIFLCAR
+488 RHLNRVFLCAR

-540 GLRGNGR
+540 GLRGNNR

-557 ARDLDAEA
+557 TRDLDAEA
-565 VRIAA
+565 KRIAA
-570 KRPGAVV
+570 RQPGAVV

-587 FAKSLTRAG
+587 FAKALTGAG
-596 FLGPKIATQAVHDP
+596 FLGPRIGTQAVHDP

-617 EDAAGWLVV
+617 EDATGWLVV

-666 IAACARGLGRE
+666 IAACAEELGRE
-677 RISRQDLLPALRTTS
+677 KIGRQDLLPALRTTS

-697 KSYAFEPANG
+697 KSYAFESANG

-731 REVGGGG
+731 REV
-738 GRRDPPHGTSN
+738 
-749 H
+749 

>member
-232 SALPPGLVPVVEA
+232 STLPPGLVPVVEA

-303 TAGGPGTESGTGTGA
+303 TAGGPGTESRKGA

-557 ARDLDAEA
+557 TRDLDAEA

-731 REVGGGG
+731 REV
-738 GRRDPPHGTSN
+738 
-749 H
+749 

>member
-48 EYADDAAF
+48 EYADDAGF

-101 EAVGSGGPLPERGV
+101 EAVGGGGPLPERGV

-232 SALPPGLVPVVEA
+232 SALPPGLLPVVEA
-245 CLSKDPEDRP
+245 CLSKDPGDRP
-255 AAADIRRAF
+255 GAADIRRAF

-303 TAGGPGTESGTGTGA
+303 APGGPD
-318 TTGTGTGTGG
+318 TGTGTGSATGTGTATGG
-328 RDTAALPASPA
+328 RDTATVPVSPA
-339 RRRFLAYVAGGAALA
+339 RRRFLAYVAGGAVLA

-364 SSGDGKGTG
+364 SSGDGDDPGG
-373 GGEGDDGK
+373 GGEGDEGK
-381 TARPELHI
+381 AARPELRI

-402 GTGQDRAARLAV
+402 GKGQDRAARLAV
-414 AEHNARGDAP
+414 AEHNAQGDAP

-431 IDDGGDEERARAAV
+431 VDDGGDEERARAAV

-513 GAYEIDRIA
+513 GAYEIDKVA

-557 ARDLDAEA
+557 TRDLDSEAE
-565 VRIAA
+565 RIAA

-587 FAKSLTRAG
+587 FAKSLARAG
-596 FLGPKIATQAVHDP
+596 FLGPKIGTQAVHDP

-648 FDGAP
+648 FDSAP

-677 RISRQDLLPALRTTS
+677 RITRQDLLPALRTTS

-731 REVGGGG
+731 REV
-738 GRRDPPHGTSN
+738 
-749 H
+749 

>member
-13 AGYRVLGRLGAGGMG
+13 AGYRILGRLGAGGMG

-48 EYADDAAF
+48 EYADDAGF
-56 RARFRREVAIARQVR
+56 RTRFRREVAIARQVR

-80 ADTEAPAPWLATE
+80 ADTEADAPWLATE

-101 EAVGSGGPLPERGV
+101 EAVGGGAPLPERSV

-126 EAVHAAGLV
+126 EAVHGAGLV

-168 ATDVI
+168 ATDAI

-184 AQGRRIGPASD
+184 AQGRRIGPPSD
-195 VFSLGCVL
+195 IFSLGCVL

-225 VHDTADL
+225 VHDPAEL
-232 SALPPGLVPVVEA
+232 GRLPHGLLPVVEA
-245 CLSKDPEDRP
+245 CLSKEPAGRP
-255 AAADIRRAF
+255 TAGDIRRAF
-264 AEDVSGGSWLP
+264 AEDASGGSWLP

-295 DATSLDAG
+295 EATSLDAG
-303 TAGGPGTESGTGTGA
+303 STVQTGA
-318 TTGTGTGTGG
+318 AS
-328 RDTAALPASPA
+328 RDTTALPAPPG
-339 RRRFLAYVAGGAALA
+339 RRRFLAYVTGGAVLAAAGGTTAWLA
-354 ATGGTAAWLV
+354 AF
-364 SSGDGKGTG
+364 GDGKDPGG
-373 GGEGDDGK
+373 DGKEGGE
-381 TARPELHI
+381 TAAARPELHI

-395 SGPSAAL
+395 SGPSAA
-402 GTGQDRAARLAV
+402 TGKGQERAALLAV
-414 AEHNARGDAP
+414 EQHNAREDAP

-431 IDDGGDEERARAAV
+431 ADDGGDEERAKAAV

-455 AALGATGTDAARE
+455 AAIGATGTDAARE

-481 SVVDGDI
+481 SVVDGDT
-488 RHLNRIFLCAR
+488 RNLNRIFLCAR

-513 GAYEIDRIA
+513 GAYEIDAVA

-531 RQTTRFLDT
+531 RQTTRFLDA

-557 ARDLDAEA
+557 TRDLDAEA
-565 VRIAA
+565 ERIVA
-570 KRPGAVV
+570 KKPGAVV

-587 FAKSLTRAG
+587 FARALTRAG
-596 FLGPKIATQAVHDP
+596 FLGPKIGTQAVHDP

-641 AAAYRKR
+641 AAGYRKR
-648 FDGAP
+648 FDSAP
-653 PLFAAEAYDAVGL
+653 PLLAAEAYDAVGL
-666 IAACARGLGRE
+666 IAACAEGLGRE
-677 RISRQDLLPALRTTS
+677 TVTRQDMLPVLRSTR

-707 MYTGTGVFVYR
+707 MYTGTGVFIYR

-731 REVGGGG
+731 REV
-738 GRRDPPHGTSN
+738 
-749 H
+749 

>member
-135 HRDVKPGNVLLGLD
+135 HRDVKPGNVLLGLE

-232 SALPPGLVPVVEA
+232 GALPPGLVPVVEA

-295 DATSLDAG
+295 DATSLDARSD
-303 TAGGPGTESGTGTGA
+303 GGPSVIPDTGAGTGS
-318 TTGTGTGTGG
+318 GG
-328 RDTAALPASPA
+328 RDTTAVPAPA
-339 RRRFLAYVAGGAALA
+339 PRRRFLAYVAGGAALA

-402 GTGQDRAARLAV
+402 GAGQDRAARLAV

-431 IDDGGDEERARAAV
+431 IDDGGDEQRARAAV

-666 IAACARGLGRE
+666 IAACAEGLGRE

-697 KSYAFEPANG
+697 KSYAFEAANG

-731 REVGGGG
+731 REV
-738 GRRDPPHGTSN
+738 
-749 H
+749 

>member
-13 AGYRVLGRLGAGGMG
+13 AGYRILGRLGAGGMG

-48 EYADDAAF
+48 EYADDAGF
-56 RARFRREVAIARQVR
+56 RTRFRREVAIARQVR

-80 ADTEAPAPWLATE
+80 ADTEAAAPWLATE

-101 EAVGSGGPLPERGV
+101 EAVGGGAPLPERSV

-126 EAVHAAGLV
+126 EAVHGAGLV

-168 ATDVI
+168 ATDAI

-184 AQGRRIGPASD
+184 AQGRRIGPPSD
-195 VFSLGCVL
+195 IFSLGCVL

-225 VHDTADL
+225 VHDPADL
-232 SALPPGLVPVVEA
+232 GALPPGLRPVVEG
-245 CLSKDPEDRP
+245 CLSKEPEGRP
-255 AAADIRRAF
+255 TSGDIRRAF
-264 AEDVSGGSWLP
+264 AEDASGGSWLP

-295 DATSLDAG
+295 EATSLDAG
-303 TAGGPGTESGTGTGA
+303 STVETDAGS
-318 TTGTGTGTGG
+318 
-328 RDTAALPASPA
+328 RDTTAVPVSPG
-339 RRRFLAYVAGGAALA
+339 RRRFLAYVTGGAVLAAAGG
-354 ATGGTAAWLV
+354 TTAWLATAFGDEKDPGGNGK
-364 SSGDGKGTG
+364 GDGDKAAA
-373 GGEGDDGK
+373 
-381 TARPELHI
+381 ARPELHI

-395 SGPSAAL
+395 SGPSAAM
-402 GTGQDRAARLAV
+402 GKGQERAALLAV
-414 AEHNARGDAP
+414 EEHNAREDAP
-424 FTLRLTT
+424 FTLRLVTA
-431 IDDGGDEERARAAV
+431 DDGGVEARATAAV

-455 AALGATGTDAARE
+455 AAIGATGADAARE

-481 SVVDGDI
+481 SVVDGDT
-488 RHLNRIFLCAR
+488 RNLNRIFLCAR

-513 GAYEIDRIA
+513 GANGLDTVA

-531 RQTTRFLDT
+531 RQTTRFLDA

-547 TVLAETVREG
+547 TVLPETVREG
-557 ARDLDAEA
+557 TRDLDAEA
-565 VRIAA
+565 ERIVA
-570 KRPGAVV
+570 KKPGAVV

-587 FAKSLTRAG
+587 FARALTKAG
-596 FLGPKIATQAVHDP
+596 FLGPKIGTQAVHDP

-626 STAADPASVPSVHPF
+626 STAADPASVPSVRPF

-648 FDGAP
+648 FDSAP
-653 PLFAAEAYDAVGL
+653 PLLAAEAYDAVGL
-666 IAACARGLGRE
+666 IAACAEGLGRE
-677 RISRQDLLPALRTTS
+677 SVTRQDMLPVLRSTR

-707 MYTGTGVFVYR
+707 MYAGTGVFIYR

-731 REVGGGG
+731 REV
-738 GRRDPPHGTSN
+738 
-749 H
+749 

>member
-41 AIKLIRA
+41 AIKVIRA

-245 CLSKDPEDRP
+245 SLSKDPEDRP

-303 TAGGPGTESGTGTGA
+303 AAGGPGTESGTGTGA

-364 SSGDGKGTG
+364 SSGDGKGT

-731 REVGGGG
+731 REV
-738 GRRDPPHGTSN
+738 
-749 H
+749 

>member
-101 EAVGSGGPLPERGV
+101 EAVGSGGPLPEHGV

-135 HRDVKPGNVLLGLD
+135 HRDMKPGNVLLGLD

-414 AEHNARGDAP
+414 AEHNARRDAP

-731 REVGGGG
+731 REV
-738 GRRDPPHGTSN
+738 
-749 H
+749 

>member
-48 EYADDAAF
+48 EYADDVGF

-245 CLSKDPEDRP
+245 CLSKDPGDRP
-255 AAADIRRAF
+255 AAAEIRRAF
-264 AEDVSGGSWLP
+264 AEDLSGGSWLP

-303 TAGGPGTESGTGTGA
+303 TAGGPGAESGTGTV
-318 TTGTGTGTGG
+318 GTGTGG
-328 RDTAALPASPA
+328 RDTAALPAAPA

-364 SSGDGKGTG
+364 SSGDGKDPVGK
-373 GGEGDDGK
+373 GEGDDGK

-402 GTGQDRAARLAV
+402 GKGQDRAARLAV

-499 PRNDM
+499 PRNDL

-587 FAKSLTRAG
+587 IAKSLTRAG

-666 IAACARGLGRE
+666 IAACAEGLGRE
-677 RISRQDLLPALRTTS
+677 KVSRQDLLPALRTTS

-731 REVGGGG
+731 REV
-738 GRRDPPHGTSN
+738 
-749 H
+749 

>member
-13 AGYRVLGRLGAGGMG
+13 AGYRILGRLGAGGMG

-41 AIKLIRA
+41 AIKLIRS
-48 EYADDAAF
+48 EYADDLAF

-101 EAVGSGGPLPERGV
+101 ETVGSGGPLPERGV

-211 PFGSGPVEAMLFRT
+211 PFGTGPVEAMLFRT

-232 SALPPGLVPVVEA
+232 SALPPGLLPVVEA
-245 CLSKDPEDRP
+245 CLSKDPEGRP
-255 AAADIRRAF
+255 TAADIRQAF
-264 AEDVSGGSWLP
+264 VEDVSGGSWLP
-275 GPVTHLIAERSA
+275 APVTHLIAERSA

-295 DATSLDAG
+295 DATSLDARAG
-303 TAGGPGTESGTGTGA
+303 DGPDTAG
-318 TTGTGTGTGG
+318 GTGTGG
-328 RDTAALPASPA
+328 GRDTTAVPALPG

-354 ATGGTAAWLV
+354 ATGGTTAWLV
-364 SSGDGKGTG
+364 SSGDDKDPGG
-373 GGEGDDGK
+373 GGEEDGK

-402 GTGQDRAARLAV
+402 GKGQDRGARLAV
-414 AEHNARGDAP
+414 AELNARGNAP

-431 IDDGGDEERARAAV
+431 VDDGGDEERAKAAV

-488 RHLNRIFLCAR
+488 RHLNRVFLCAR

-504 QMLPVAQFL
+504 QMLPVAEFL

-531 RQTTRFLDT
+531 RQTTRFLDA

-565 VRIAA
+565 ERIVA
-570 KRPGAVV
+570 KQPGAVV
-577 YGGGWRDAGR
+577 YGGGRRDAGR
-587 FAKSLTRAG
+587 FAKSLTKAG
-596 FLGPKIATQAVHDP
+596 FLGPKIGTQAVHDP

-648 FDGAP
+648 FDSAP

-666 IAACARGLGRE
+666 IAACAEGLGRE

-697 KSYAFEPANG
+697 KSYAFESANG
-707 MYTGTGVFVYR
+707 MYTGTGVFIYR

-731 REVGGGG
+731 REV
-738 GRRDPPHGTSN
+738 
-749 H
+749 

>member
-48 EYADDAAF
+48 EYADDSAF

-232 SALPPGLVPVVEA
+232 SALPPGLLPVVEA
-245 CLSKDPEDRP
+245 CLSKDPGDRP
-255 AAADIRRAF
+255 ASADVRRAF

-303 TAGGPGTESGTGTGA
+303 TAGGPGAESGTGTA
-318 TTGTGTGTGG
+318 GTGTGG

-339 RRRFLAYVAGGAALA
+339 RRRFLAYVAVGAALA

-364 SSGDGKGTG
+364 SSGDGEGTG

-402 GTGQDRAARLAV
+402 GAGQDRAARLAV

-513 GAYEIDRIA
+513 GAYEIDRVA

-570 KRPGAVV
+570 KQPGAVV

-641 AAAYRKR
+641 AAAYRRR
-648 FDGAP
+648 FDSAP

-731 REVGGGG
+731 REV
-738 GRRDPPHGTSN
+738 
-749 H
+749 

>member
-13 AGYRVLGRLGAGGMG
+13 AGYRILGRLGAGGMG

-48 EYADDAAF
+48 EYADDAGF
-56 RARFRREVAIARQVR
+56 RTRFRREVAIARQVR

-80 ADTEAPAPWLATE
+80 ADTEAAAPWLATE

-101 EAVGSGGPLPERGV
+101 EAVGGGAPLPERSV

-126 EAVHAAGLV
+126 EAVHGAGLV

-168 ATDVI
+168 ATDAI

-184 AQGRRIGPASD
+184 AQGRRIGPPSD
-195 VFSLGCVL
+195 IFSLGCVL

-225 VHDTADL
+225 VHDPADL
-232 SALPPGLVPVVEA
+232 GALPPGLRPVVEG
-245 CLSKDPEDRP
+245 CLSKEPEGRP
-255 AAADIRRAF
+255 TAQDIRRAF
-264 AEDVSGGSWLP
+264 AEDTSGGSWLP

-295 DATSLDAG
+295 EATSLDAG
-303 TAGGPGTESGTGTGA
+303 STVETDAGS
-318 TTGTGTGTGG
+318 
-328 RDTAALPASPA
+328 RDTTAVRASPG
-339 RRRFLAYVAGGAALA
+339 RRRFLAYV
-354 ATGGTAAWLV
+354 
-364 SSGDGKGTG
+364 TG
-373 GGEGDDGK
+373 GGVLAAAGGTTAWLATAFGDEQDPGGNGKGDGDQAAA
-381 TARPELHI
+381 ARPELHI

-395 SGPSAAL
+395 SGPAAAIGKGQERAAL
-402 GTGQDRAARLAV
+402 LAV
-414 AEHNARGDAP
+414 EEHNARKDAP
-424 FTLRLTT
+424 FTLRLVAA
-431 IDDGGDEERARAAV
+431 DDGGVEARATAAV

-455 AALGATGTDAARE
+455 AAIGATGADAARE

-481 SVVDGDI
+481 SVVDGDT
-488 RHLNRIFLCAR
+488 RNLNRIFLCAR

-513 GAYEIDRIA
+513 GAYEIDTVA

-531 RQTTRFLDT
+531 RQTTRFLDA

-557 ARDLDAEA
+557 TRDLDAEA
-565 VRIAA
+565 ERIVAR
-570 KRPGAVV
+570 KPGAVV

-587 FAKSLTRAG
+587 FARALTKAG
-596 FLGPKIATQAVHDP
+596 FLGPKIGTQAVHDP

-648 FDGAP
+648 FDSAP
-653 PLFAAEAYDAVGL
+653 PLLAAEAYDAVGL
-666 IAACARGLGRE
+666 IAACAEGLGRE
-677 RISRQDLLPALRTTS
+677 SVTRQDMLPVLRSTR

-707 MYTGTGVFVYR
+707 MYAGTGVFIYR

-731 REVGGGG
+731 REV
-738 GRRDPPHGTSN
+738 
-749 H
+749 

>member
-264 AEDVSGGSWLP
+264 AEDLSGGSWLP

-303 TAGGPGTESGTGTGA
+303 TAGGPGAESGTGTV
-318 TTGTGTGTGG
+318 GTGTGG
-328 RDTAALPASPA
+328 RDT
-339 RRRFLAYVAGGAALA
+339 
-354 ATGGTAAWLV
+354 V
-364 SSGDGKGTG
+364 SYT
-373 GGEGDDGK
+373 
-381 TARPELHI
+381 
-389 GLQADL
+389 
-395 SGPSAAL
+395 
-402 GTGQDRAARLAV
+402 
-414 AEHNARGDAP
+414 
-424 FTLRLTT
+424 
-431 IDDGGDEERARAAV
+431 
-445 RRFAEDPLLV
+445 
-455 AALGATGTDAARE
+455 
-468 ALVAYDEAALPLL
+468 
-481 SVVDGDI
+481 
-488 RHLNRIFLCAR
+488 HL
-499 PRNDM
+499 
-504 QMLPVAQFL
+504 
-513 GAYEIDRIA
+513 
-522 LVDDGTEYG
+522 
-531 RQTTRFLDT
+531 
-540 GLRGNGR
+540 
-547 TVLAETVREG
+547 
-557 ARDLDAEA
+557 
-565 VRIAA
+565 
-570 KRPGAVV
+570 
-577 YGGGWRDAGR
+577 
-587 FAKSLTRAG
+587 
-596 FLGPKIATQAVHDP
+596 
-610 RFLAEAG
+610 
-617 EDAAGWLVV
+617 
-626 STAADPASVPSVHPF
+626 
-641 AAAYRKR
+641 
-648 FDGAP
+648 
-653 PLFAAEAYDAVGL
+653 
-666 IAACARGLGRE
+666 
-677 RISRQDLLPALRTTS
+677 
-692 YKGVS
+692 
-697 KSYAFEPANG
+697 
-707 MYTGTGVFVYR
+707 
-718 VERGR
+718 
-723 FRYIGMDG
+723 
-731 REVGGGG
+731 
-738 GRRDPPHGTSN
+738 
-749 H
+749 

>member
-135 HRDVKPGNVLLGLD
+135 HRDVKPGNVLLDLE

-232 SALPPGLVPVVEA
+232 GALPPGLVPVVEA

-295 DATSLDAG
+295 DATSLDARSD
-303 TAGGPGTESGTGTGA
+303 GGPSVIPDTGAGTGG
-318 TTGTGTGTGG
+318 GG
-328 RDTAALPASPA
+328 RDTTAVPAPA
-339 RRRFLAYVAGGAALA
+339 PRRRFLAYVAGGAALA

-364 SSGDGKGTG
+364 SSGDDKGTG

-402 GTGQDRAARLAV
+402 GAGQDRAARLAV

-431 IDDGGDEERARAAV
+431 IDDGGDEQRARAAV

-587 FAKSLTRAG
+587 FAKSLARAG

-666 IAACARGLGRE
+666 IAACAEGLGRE

-697 KSYAFEPANG
+697 KSYAFEAANG

-731 REVGGGG
+731 REV
-738 GRRDPPHGTSN
+738 
-749 H
+749 

>member
-28 VVLLGRSPGGALV
+28 MVLLGRSPGGALV

-48 EYADDAAF
+48 EYADDSAF

-232 SALPPGLVPVVEA
+232 GALPPGLVPVVEA

-303 TAGGPGTESGTGTGA
+303 SAGGPGTESGTGTG
-318 TTGTGTGTGG
+318 TGTGTGSGG

-364 SSGDGKGTG
+364 SSGDGEGTG

-445 RRFAEDPLLV
+445 RRFAGDPLLV

-617 EDAAGWLVV
+617 DDAAGWLVV

-731 REVGGGG
+731 REV
-738 GRRDPPHGTSN
+738 
-749 H
+749 